1 MNDSIKLGRIAG
13 IPVGTN
19 WSVAL
24 LAMLMVRYVGFDLL
38 PVYSPDL
45 SFTARLV
52 LGGIGTLGFLLSI
65 LAHELGHALVARGYG
80 LPVDGITLW
89 FLGGAAKLGG
99 VSPSPQA
106 EFRIAAAGPGV
117 NFVLAVVFA
126 GMAYLARALE
136 APNAVVPLLVL
147 LVIINLLVLCLGNLI
162 PAAPLDGGRVL
173 TAMLW
178 RRSGDRAQAISVS
191 AWIGIGIGT
200 AFTLFGLWR
209 LFYVDGGGVGV
220 MIDITTFLTGVFILS
235 LARQELAHAAQR
247 RLLREFTTASI
258 MKSSPPALLAWQN
271 VAESLDRIAHLP
283 QESFSVIDSN
293 GAAVGIV
300 TRNQLLSVPMWERQ
314 PMPLTDLVVSLGE
327 MESAFADDTLE
338 DVAHR
343 VFDSPNR
350 LIAIGDGSGQVLGT
364 IDLPSINAVM
374 NPQPQP
380 TVTASPIR

>member
-1 MNDSIKLGRIAG
+1 MAVTVKDSIKLGRIAG

-24 LAMLMVRYVGFDLL
+24 LAVLMVRYVGFDLL
-38 PVYSPDL
+38 PIYSPDL
-45 SFTARLV
+45 TFTTRLL
-52 LGGIGTLGFLLSI
+52 LGAVGTLGFLFSI

-99 VSPSPQA
+99 VSPSPEA

-117 NFVLAVVFA
+117 NFVLAVVFG
-126 GMAYLARALE
+126 GMVYLARALE
-136 APNAVVPLLVL
+136 APDAVVPLLTL
-147 LVIINLLVLCLGNLI
+147 LVIVNLIVLCAGNLI

-173 TAMLW
+173 TAVLW

-191 AWIGIGIGT
+191 AWIGIFIGA

-209 LFYVDGGGVGV
+209 LFFVDTGGVGV
-220 MIDITTFLTGVFILS
+220 MIDITTLLTGVFILS

-247 RLLREFTTASI
+247 RMLREFTTASI
-258 MKSSPPALLAWQN
+258 MKSSPPALSDWHN
-271 VAESLDRIAHLP
+271 VAESLDHISHLP
-283 QESFSVIDSN
+283 HESFSVLDQA
-293 GAAVGIV
+293 GRPVGIV

-314 PMPLTDLVVSLGE
+314 PMPLTDLIVSLNE
-327 MESAFADDTLE
+327 MESAFAEDTLE

-364 IDLPSINAVM
+364 IDLASINEVM
-374 NPQPQP
+374 NPA
-380 TVTASPIR
+380 TA